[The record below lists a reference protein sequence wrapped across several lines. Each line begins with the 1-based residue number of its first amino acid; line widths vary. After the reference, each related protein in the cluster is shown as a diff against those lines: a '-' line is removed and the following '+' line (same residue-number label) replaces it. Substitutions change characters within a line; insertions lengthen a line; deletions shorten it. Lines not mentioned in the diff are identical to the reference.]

1 MIRMHSK
8 NETEFDMG
16 SWASA
21 RAGGIRN
28 YPYSTDLKVNLDS
41 YKSLDKPGY
50 WGVHAIGEGAL
61 IPPLRS
67 RTDLRSALLA
77 VWAEMLFEMAELLIA
92 EHGFHSGLFPPAAS
106 KTDSDFYFVNSK
118 GLNIPKY
125 GNTLAVQLVVD
136 GLKLQPCRPTFQDA
150 RDAILQVRLP
160 VPKPSLQ
167 SLIPFALAG

>member
-28 YPYSTDLKVNLDS
+28 YPYSTSLKVNLDS

-50 WGVHAIGEGAL
+50 WGVHAIGEGAFL
-61 IPPLRS
+61 PSAPLVRAS
-67 RTDLRSALLA
+67 TNDASAA

-106 KTDSDFYFVNSK
+106 TTDSDFYVVNAK
-118 GLNIPKY
+118 GLKVPKY

-136 GLKLQPCRPTFQDA
+136 GLKLQPCRPSFQDA
-150 RDAILQVRLP
+150 RDAILQVRLSGI
-160 VPKPSLQ
+160 SL
-167 SLIPFALAG
+167 LAAANVRFFAG